1 MPTLLLIRHA
11 AAAERD
17 PQKWPD
23 DADRPLTRKGARRF
37 RDLLEAIELPDLAQ
51 NQGRIL
57 SSRYARAWETAEILA
72 EHVGADAERCTA
84 LEEQGVDAMLQ
95 AVRASLA
102 GGVASVAMV
111 GHEPFMST
119 LAGQLL
125 GAPQWPARLRF
136 RKGAIAALRID
147 ASLEPGTAALEW
159 FVAPGLVKT

>member
-11 AAAERD
+11 AAEDRD

-37 RDLLEAIELPDLAQ
+37 RDLLDGLDLPAIS
-51 NQGRIL
+51 RIL

-72 EHVGADAERCTA
+72 DHAGGEPERCTA

-95 AVRASLA
+95 AIRSALSS
-102 GGVASVAMV
+102 GVETIAMI

-125 GAPQWPARLRF
+125 GAPQAPARLRF
-136 RKGAIAALRID
+136 RKGAIAAIGID
-147 ASLEPGTAALEW
+147 GSLEPGTAALEW
-159 FVAPGLVKT
+159 FVAPTIVES